1 MEDSR
6 RTWPNE
12 STKQESYGL
21 TENEE
26 ASTERLAWFCPR
38 ASAYVLSVSLV
49 FLWEKLL
56 IVEADMSL
64 CVCSWGSF
72 SYWIAL
78 SSLNMRAFALSHCV
92 LLGHVWLL
100 SLGYLLFFEG
110 ELRRS
115 GKGRICVQNEL

>member
-12 STKQESYGL
+12 SAKQELHGL

-26 ASTERLAWFCPR
+26 ASTERLAWFCTR
-38 ASAYVLSVSLV
+38 ASVYVLSVSLV

-72 SYWIAL
+72 SY
-78 SSLNMRAFALSHCV
+78 
-92 LLGHVWLL
+92 
-100 SLGYLLFFEG
+100 
-110 ELRRS
+110 
-115 GKGRICVQNEL
+115 